1 MNSGT
6 PDSSSFS
13 NIITLLIIRNELRY
27 TGQQFIL
34 QYYNTTNNQE
44 ITQVLVYLSS
54 FLIISGVIIL
64 ENELLS
70 GVPEFIPDY

>member
-6 PDSSSFS
+6 LDSSSFS
-13 NIITLLIIRNELRY
+13 NIITPLIIRNEH
-27 TGQQFIL
+27 
-34 QYYNTTNNQE
+34 
-44 ITQVLVYLSS
+44 
-54 FLIISGVIIL
+54 IISGVIIL

>member
-13 NIITLLIIRNELRY
+13 NIKTPLIIRN
-27 TGQQFIL
+27 GMNCCQ
-34 QYYNTTNNQE
+34 
-44 ITQVLVYLSS
+44 VYLSS

>member
-13 NIITLLIIRNELRY
+13 NIITPLIIRNELRY
-27 TGQQFIL
+27 PGQQFTF
-34 QYYNTTNNQE
+34 QYYNTCPG
-44 ITQVLVYLSS
+44 YLSS

-70 GVPEFIPDY
+70 GVSEFIPDY

>member
-6 PDSSSFS
+6 PDSSPFS
-13 NIITLLIIRNELRY
+13 NIITPLIIRNELRY
-27 TGQQFIL
+27 PGQQSIL
-34 QYYNTTNNQE
+34 QYYN
-44 ITQVLVYLSS
+44 

>member
-1 MNSGT
+1 MNTGT
-6 PDSSSFS
+6 LDSSSFS
-13 NIITLLIIRNELRY
+13 NIITPLIIRNELRY
-27 TGQQFIL
+27 PGQQFIR
-34 QYYNTTNNQE
+34 
-44 ITQVLVYLSS
+44 YLSS

>member
-1 MNSGT
+1 MNSGALE
-6 PDSSSFS
+6 SSSFS
-13 NIITLLIIRNELRY
+13 NIIALLIIRNELRY
-27 TGQQFIL
+27 P
-34 QYYNTTNNQE
+34 
-44 ITQVLVYLSS
+44 

>member
-13 NIITLLIIRNELRY
+13 NIITPLIIRNELRY
-27 TGQQFIL
+27 PGQQFIL

-44 ITQVLVYLSS
+44 CTHVPWTAVVPRL
-54 FLIISGVIIL
+54 
-64 ENELLS
+64 
-70 GVPEFIPDY
+70 PEFFTDY

>member
-1 MNSGT
+1 MNTGT
-6 PDSSSFS
+6 LESSSFS
-13 NIITLLIIRNELRY
+13 NIIALLIIRNELRY
-27 TGQQFIL
+27 PRQQFIL
-34 QYYNTTNNQE
+34 QYYNTTNNCP
-44 ITQVLVYLSS
+44 VYLSS

>member
-1 MNSGT
+1 MNCCPG
-6 PDSSSFS
+6 
-13 NIITLLIIRNELRY
+13 
-27 TGQQFIL
+27 
-34 QYYNTTNNQE
+34 
-44 ITQVLVYLSS
+44 YLSS

>member
-6 PDSSSFS
+6 LDSSSFS
-13 NIITLLIIRNELRY
+13 NIITPLIIRNEHRY

-34 QYYNTTNNQE
+34 QW
-44 ITQVLVYLSS
+44 YLSS

>member
-6 PDSSSFS
+6 LDSSSFS
-13 NIITLLIIRNELRY
+13 NIITPLIIWNELRY
-27 TGQQFIL
+27 PGQQFIHWRM
-34 QYYNTTNNQE
+34 NCCP
-44 ITQVLVYLSS
+44 VYLSS

>member
-6 PDSSSFS
+6 LDGSSFS
-13 NIITLLIIRNELRY
+13 NIIALLIIRNELRDP
-27 TGQQFIL
+27 GQQFIL
-34 QYYNTTNNQE
+34 HR
-44 ITQVLVYLSS
+44 SS